1 MRRSSLRLASH
12 NRRFVGE
19 NVIFFKT
26 IALAEKLTPP
36 PSSPRFFAV
45 GQHVVILCFCKTN
58 AVATKSNKKMIRARE
73 ARWDAGMYGASGVQL
88 PGDPRA
94 SLARISSS
102 FDFVATA
109 FVLQKYNN
117 TTC

>member
-19 NVIFFKT
+19 NLIFFKT

-45 GQHVVILCFCKTN
+45 GQHVVILYFCKTN
-58 AVATKSNKKMIRARE
+58 AVATKSNEKIIRARE
-73 ARWDAGMYGASGVQL
+73 ARGSPGNCTPDAPYIPASH
-88 PGDPRA
+88 RA
-94 SLARISSS
+94 SLARIIFS

-109 FVLQKYNN
+109 FVLQK
-117 TTC
+117 